1 MAGRGPVRRA
11 DVVILFQCNPRSIIM
26 FTHAAVVRTRQA
38 VILGLHIVVRRSR
51 GDERVSLNHEYRR
64 AYNFRSDDN
73 K

>member
-1 MAGRGPVRRA
+1 
-11 DVVILFQCNPRSIIM
+11 M